1 MQIVVTAFLDEA
13 QALVRASLALADRY
27 QKRDPDFLAALLTW
41 LGQGEALLE
50 KYRRPQ
56 LASFAALRARAL
68 AAQGGVNTDNTDSTR
83 RLTQRRQSAG
93 AGALILG
100 EAQALLGEVQTGLTA
115 KRDEAAHLI
124 QQMLQ
129 ILIQNG
135 SLTPLLAAPS
145 AERVAPIWQN
155 CLARPEVATGARQ
168 VLGLVAWPDT
178 LRLIDE
184 TLAAWR
190 L

>member
-41 LGQGEALLE
+41 LGQGEVLLE

-68 AAQGGVNTDNTDSTR
+68 ATQGGVNTESTR

-135 SLTPLLAAPS
+135 SLTPLLAAPG

-168 VLGLVAWPDT
+168 VLGLVAWPDA

>member
-13 QALVRASLALADRY
+13 EALVRASLALVDRY
-27 QKRDPDFLAALLTW
+27 QSRDPDFLAALIGW
-41 LGQGEALLE
+41 LKQGEALLE

-56 LASFAALRARAL
+56 LAAFAALRARAL
-68 AAQGGVNTDNTDSTR
+68 AAQAGVNSQEGR
-83 RLTQRRQSAG
+83 RLAQRKQSAG

-100 EAQALLGEVQTGLTA
+100 EAQALLADVQTKLVA
-115 KRDEAAHLI
+115 QRDEASRLI
-124 QQMLQ
+124 LQMLQ

-135 SLTPLLAAPS
+135 SLTPLLAAPA
-145 AERVAPIWQN
+145 AERIAPIWQC

-168 VLGLVAWPDT
+168 VLGLVAWPDA
-178 LRLIDE
+178 LRLVDE

>member
-1 MQIVVTAFLDEA
+1 MQIVVTAFLDEV

-27 QKRDPDFLAALLTW
+27 QKRDPDFLAALLAW
-41 LGQGEALLE
+41 LGQGEKLLE

-68 AAQGGVNTDNTDSTR
+68 AAQGGVNTESTR

-135 SLTPLLAAPS
+135 SLTPFLAAPG

-168 VLGLVAWPDT
+168 VLGLVAWPDA

>member
-13 QALVRASLALADRY
+13 EALVRASRALVDRY
-27 QKRDPDFLAALLTW
+27 QARDPDFLPALISW
-41 LGQGEALLE
+41 LAQGEALLE

-56 LASFAALRARAL
+56 LGAFAALRARAL
-68 AAQGGVNTDNTDSTR
+68 AAQAGVNIGEGQ
-83 RLTQRRQSAG
+83 RLAQRKQSAG

-100 EAQALLGEVQTGLTA
+100 EAQALLGEVQISLAA
-115 KRDEAAHLI
+115 KREEASRLV

-129 ILIQNG
+129 ILIQNN
-135 SLTPLLAAPS
+135 SLSSLLAAPT
-145 AERVAPIWQN
+145 AERVIAIWQT

-168 VLGLVAWPDT
+168 VLGLVAWPDA
-178 LRLIDE
+178 LRLVDE
-184 TLAAWR
+184 TLSAWR